1 MVLKRILRKLG
12 CGRCYKTCLDIVP
25 SSVIPNLQRYFGQ
38 GCASASRRGRKSR
51 PTIKRLQPLTLNK
64 LVSATKST
72 SCLKTW
78 CFLQYLWHSRLPRW
92 RATFCNLIQNT
103 RHAKLL
109 RYNYALYNEMM
120 IQCLEPESHR
130 PGHSPIPITA
140 LPPGRLRNSD
150 RWLRARTID
159 FC

>member
-1 MVLKRILRKLG
+1 MIFKRILRKLG
-12 CGRCYKTCLDIVP
+12 CGRCCKTCLDIVP
-25 SSVIPNLQRYFGQ
+25 SSVIQNLQRYFVQ
-38 GCASASRRGRKSR
+38 GCASPSRLARKSR
-51 PTIKRLQPLTLNK
+51 PAIKRLQRLILNK
-64 LVSATKST
+64 LVSVTKST
-72 SCLKTW
+72 SCWKAW
-78 CFLQYLWHSRLPRW
+78 CFLLYSWLSRLPRW
-92 RATFCNLIQNT
+92 RATFCNQIQNT

-109 RYNYALYNEMM
+109 RFNYALYNRMM

-140 LPPGRLRNSD
+140 LSPGRLRNSN